1 MTTYFIPYINN
12 QPASIEVK
20 GHKVLVVSTNPED
33 IEENLDE
40 IGADSIEQIEVT
52 GNHLEQSVALSSL
65 AESIKGGVIL
75 APPGLSLANMLDN
88 LERELP
94 WIQ

>member
-1 MTTYFIPYINN
+1 MTTYFIPYSNN

-20 GHKVLVVSTNPED
+20 GHRLLLVATNPED

-40 IGADSIEQIEVT
+40 IGGDRVEQLEIA

-65 AESIKGGVIL
+65 AESIKGGVVL
-75 APPGLSLANMLDN
+75 APPGVSLSNMLDN
-88 LERELP
+88 LEKELP
-94 WIQ
+94 WMQ